1 MMKSVRSAD
10 INDVHV
16 FAFNYR
22 APIGRGFFPPP
33 ARRHLLERRLIAS
46 ADHLQPQCIA
56 AVKEMAHLMKS
67 VGVRTAHEAVADHGH
82 IQRFFLHSLFCFPA
96 TKSEFGAYATT
107 LRFNPLAAS

>member
-1 MMKSVRSAD
+1 MMKSVGSAD

-22 APIGRGFFPPP
+22 APIDLGFFPPP

-82 IQRFFLHSLFCFPA
+82 IQRFFLHSLFCGSAMMTEPG
-96 TKSEFGAYATT
+96 SGA
-107 LRFNPLAAS
+107 S

>member
-16 FAFNYR
+16 FAFDYR

-33 ARRHLLERRLIAS
+33 VRRHLVKRRMIAS

-82 IQRFFLHSLFCFPA
+82 IQDLFLHSLFCFLA
-96 TKSEFGAYATT
+96 TKNESGSGATT